1 MSTAPRVETITEA
14 SLQEAA
20 KLIRAGE
27 LVAFPT
33 ETVYGLGADATNDH
47 AVARIFEAKGL
58 PQFNPLI
65 VHVND
70 LKQAHRHAIFDKHAN
85 QLAEKFWPGALT
97 FVLPSRPGS
106 SVSKLARA
114 GLKTVAV
121 RAPIHPVARRLL
133 ELAKCPV
140 AAPSANRSG
149 HLSPTTARHVA
160 EDLGADIT
168 LVLDGGPC
176 LIGVESTIIDLSRTP
191 PSLLRP
197 GGIPSED
204 IAAELGEL
212 DIGNAKSIRA
222 PGMLT
227 NHYAPVTPVRLNA
240 QDCKDSE
247 ALLAFGPTP
256 IPDAR
261 VSANLSP
268 TGDLVEAASNLF
280 AMLHMLD
287 ATDCTAIV
295 AMSVPEQGLG
305 LAINDRLRR
314 AAAGR
319 E

>member
-1 MSTAPRVETITEA
+1 MSTTARVETITES
-14 SLQEAA
+14 SLEEAA
-20 KLIRAGE
+20 ALIRAGQ

-33 ETVYGLGADATNDH
+33 ETVYGLGADATNDR
-47 AVARIFEAKGL
+47 AVARIFKTKAR

-65 VHVND
+65 VHVRD
-70 LKQAHRHAIFDKHAN
+70 LKQAECHTVFDEPATR
-85 QLAEKFWPGALT
+85 LAAKFWPGALT
-97 FVLPSRPGS
+97 FVLPRRTGS
-106 SVSKLARA
+106 NLSKLVSA
-114 GLKTVAV
+114 GLDTVAV
-121 RAPIHPVARRLL
+121 RSPVHPAARRLL

-149 HLSPTTARHVA
+149 YLSPTAADHVA
-160 EDLGADIT
+160 EDLGKEIT
-168 LVLDGGPC
+168 LILDGGPC
-176 LIGVESTIIDLSRTP
+176 PIGVESTIIDLSRTP

-212 DIGNAKSIRA
+212 DIGNPKSIRA

-247 ALLAFGPTP
+247 ALLAFGPKP

-295 AMSVPEQGLG
+295 AMSVPKRGLG

-314 AAAGR
+314 AAAGQK
-319 E
+319 

>member
-1 MSTAPRVETITEA
+1 MSAAPRVETITEA

-20 KLIRAGE
+20 RLIQAGE

-47 AVARIFEAKGL
+47 AVARIFEAKGR

-70 LKQAHRHAIFDKHAN
+70 LKQAHLHAMFDKQAH

-106 SVSKLARA
+106 SVSKLACA
-114 GLKTVAV
+114 GLETVAV
-121 RAPIHPVARRLL
+121 RAPMHPVARRLL

-261 VSANLSP
+261 VSVNLSP

>member
-20 KLIRAGE
+20 RLIRAGE

-47 AVARIFEAKGL
+47 AVARIFEAKGR

-70 LKQAHRHAIFDKHAN
+70 LKQAHLHATFNKQAN

-106 SVSKLARA
+106 SVSKLACA
-114 GLKTVAV
+114 GLETVAV
-121 RAPIHPVARRLL
+121 RAPMHPVARRLL

-160 EDLGADIT
+160 EDLGADIA

-204 IAAELGEL
+204 IAAELGEF

-247 ALLAFGPTP
+247 ALLAFGPKP

-287 ATDCTAIV
+287 ATGCTAIV